1 MLEREFFWMSVKKLM
16 ELVSAICS
24 SGEEMVPI
32 LRGWAAIQVSVFFLY
47 LQCNPTRLYQQV
59 FTGHLLDARRWDDSN
74 KQAELVSALTEQI
87 V

>member
-32 LRGWAAIQVSVFFLY
+32 LRGWAAIQVSVFFCISNVIQLDYINRY
-47 LQCNPTRLYQQV
+47 LLGIY
-59 FTGHLLDARRWDDSN
+59 
-74 KQAELVSALTEQI
+74 
-87 V
+87 